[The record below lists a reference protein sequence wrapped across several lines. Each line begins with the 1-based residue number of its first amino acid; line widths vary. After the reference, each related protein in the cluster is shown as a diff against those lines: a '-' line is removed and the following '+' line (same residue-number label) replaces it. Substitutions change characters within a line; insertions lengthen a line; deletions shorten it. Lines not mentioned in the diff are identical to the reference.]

1 MLPGIHNYLGAV
13 GLPAIDLRGLV
24 ERVSELV
31 GQGER
36 AARPDGTAVTTWR
49 DTSGAA
55 LAIFV
60 DADQSIL
67 GVLPYHTSARRN
79 RVIPRDIEKDPDFDF
94 YDRVVVSVV
103 NRRNEGKFELT
114 LFVQDLWAARARL
127 QVGIPG
133 NMAITALAEEWACVS
148 PETPTRHPEIPGQT
162 GIAPVLVDGVPLPSR
177 AILRGHVLRVDEPLN
192 RHSRVAFQ
200 HAKLKVQGIEL
211 DALVPE
217 ADQEGSEQQVVAGQM
232 LEGRFLLVGTLDSS
246 RHDATMA
253 GVRR

>member
-1 MLPGIHNYLGAV
+1 MLPGIHNYLAAV
-13 GLPAIDLRGLV
+13 GLPAMDLRGLV

-31 GQGER
+31 DQGER
-36 AARPDGTAVTTWR
+36 IQRKDGTSVTTWR

-79 RVIPRDIEKDPDFDF
+79 RVIPRDVEKDTDFDF

-114 LFVQDLWAARARL
+114 LYVQDLWASRARL
-127 QVGIPG
+127 QVGTPG
-133 NMAITALAEEWACVS
+133 NMAITALADAWTCVS
-148 PETPTRHPEIPGQT
+148 PETPTHYADIPGQT
-162 GIAPVLVDGVPLPSR
+162 GIAPVVVNGAPLPSR
-177 AILRGHVLRVDEPLN
+177 VVLRGHVLRVDEPLN

-200 HAKLKVQGIEL
+200 HAKLKVSGIEI

-217 ADQEGSEQQVVAGQM
+217 ADQEGSVQQVVAGQM
-232 LEGRFLLVGTLDSS
+232 LEGSFLLVGTLDSS

>member
-1 MLPGIHNYLGAV
+1 VLPGIHNYLAAV
-13 GLPAIDLRGLV
+13 GLPAMDLRALV
-24 ERVSELV
+24 ERTSELV
-31 GQGER
+31 NEGER
-36 AARPDGTAVTTWR
+36 VERKDGTSVTTWR

-55 LAIFV
+55 LAIYV

-79 RVIPRDIEKDPDFDF
+79 RVVPRDVEKDADFDF
-94 YDRVVVSVV
+94 YDRVVASVV

-114 LFVQDLWAARARL
+114 LYVQDLWAARARL
-127 QVGIPG
+127 QIGIPG
-133 NMAITALAEEWACVS
+133 NMAITALGDAWMCVS
-148 PETPTRHPEIPGQT
+148 PETPTRYENIQGQT
-162 GIAPVLVDGVPLPSR
+162 GIVPVFVDGTPLPSR
-177 AILRGHVLRVDEPLN
+177 VLMRGHVLRVDEPLN

-200 HAKLKVQGIEL
+200 HAKLKVSGIEI

-217 ADQEGSEQQVVAGQM
+217 ADQEGSPQQVVAGQM
-232 LEGRFLLVGTLDSS
+232 LEGSFLLVGTLDSA

>member
-1 MLPGIHNYLGAV
+1 VLPGIHNYLGAV
-13 GLPAIDLRGLV
+13 GLPAADLRGLV

-31 GQGER
+31 HEGER
-36 AARPDGTAVTTWR
+36 TTRPDGTTVTTWR

-79 RVIPRDIEKDPDFDF
+79 RVIPRDIEKDSDFDF

-103 NRRNEGKFELT
+103 NRRNEGKLELT

-133 NMAITALAEEWACVS
+133 NMAITALGESWACVS
-148 PETPTRHPEIPGQT
+148 PETPCRFSEISGQT
-162 GIAPVLVDGVPLPSR
+162 GIAPIIENGAPAPSR
-177 AILRGHVLRVDEPLN
+177 VMMRGHVLRVDEPLN

-200 HAKLKVQGIEL
+200 HAKLKVLGLEF
-211 DALVPE
+211 DVLVPE
-217 ADQEGSEQQVVAGQM
+217 ADQEGSVQQVVAGQM
-232 LEGRFLLVGTLDSS
+232 LEGRFLLVGTLDSA